1 MQEGYAVSHLSRSKQ
16 PSLEGVDVI
25 QWDVKKGD
33 LEAAAIEGFEHIIHL
48 AGTGIVDKA
57 WTDERIREIEES
69 RTKSAKLII
78 DAVEKNQKKP
88 VSFVSASAVGYY
100 GFQTSEHVYKEADE
114 PADDVIAETCIAWE
128 KQVDEMQQ
136 LGVPTAKIRIGLVLS
151 EKGGALKEMA
161 KPFKLG
167 FGAALGSGKQY
178 MPWVHIDDLC
188 RLFIKAMEEKWT
200 GVYNGAA
207 PNQVNNQ
214 QFSKVLAKTLHK
226 PFFLPNVPAF
236 VMRMILGSRARLV
249 LEGSRVSTKKVQ
261 EKGFDFTYHKLEEAL
276 RDIYR

>member
-33 LEAAAIEGFEHIIHL
+33 LEAAAIEAFEHIIHL

>member
-25 QWDVKKGD
+25 QWDVKNGD
-33 LEAAAIEGFEHIIHL
+33 LEAAAIEAFEHIIHL